1 MRLISP
7 NPGSMEAGKCGL
19 TRGICSAA
27 RRLELVAVAGRLW
40 NSWCVLGG
48 AGFFRAFFS
57 IFFLRTHTAC
67 CMYEATLCL
76 TFCSTSTGVRTEC
89 HYLVSLS
96 VYPCVYLF
104 VCVTFVVFTDYESCT
119 RPIST
124 NPGSMEAGECGLTR
138 ATCFAARRLELVAV
152 AGRLRISWRVFGG
165 VGFFLIFFSPNAHGL
180 LQV

>member
-96 VYPCVYLF
+96 VYPL
-104 VCVTFVVFTDYESCT
+104 S
-119 RPIST
+119 
-124 NPGSMEAGECGLTR
+124 
-138 ATCFAARRLELVAV
+138 
-152 AGRLRISWRVFGG
+152 
-165 VGFFLIFFSPNAHGL
+165 LIHI
-180 LQV
+180 